1 MSTSILVTYA
11 SSYGSTQEVAED
23 IAATLRAQSIDI
35 DLRPIRE
42 VRTLAGYAGMVLGAP
57 MYMFRWHK
65 DAHHFVEKFQREL
78 TNGLL
83 IAIFAG
89 GPIEDTSE
97 QWRDRRRD
105 LDLELAKHPWLTP
118 VAVQLIGGRFD
129 PAKLHFP
136 YSLLP
141 ALRKM
146 PATDLRDGDL
156 PAWRSGLRPE
166 EVRAGDEDRPG
177 GAGDRGLDETPARR
191 RADGFRWFLH
201 RSSLILMLRKDT
213 RLP

>member
-23 IAATLRAQSIDI
+23 IAATLRAQGVEV

-42 VRTLAGYAGMVLGAP
+42 VKKLAGYSGIVLGAP

-65 DAHHFVEKFQREL
+65 DAHQFLAKFQRDL
-78 TNGLL
+78 VRGLP

-89 GPIEDTSE
+89 GPIEDTRE
-97 QWRDRRRD
+97 QWQDRRHD
-105 LDLELAKHPWLTP
+105 LDQELAKFPWLTP
-118 VAVQLIGGRFD
+118 VSVQLIGGKFD
-129 PAKLHFP
+129 PAKLRFP

-146 PATDLRDGDL
+146 PAIDLRDWEAIRAWAGTL
-156 PAWRSGLRPE
+156 PEKFQPVVS
-166 EVRAGDEDRPG
+166 
-177 GAGDRGLDETPARR
+177 
-191 RADGFRWFLH
+191 H
-201 RSSLILMLRKDT
+201 
-213 RLP
+213 

>member
-1 MSTSILVTYA
+1 MSASILVTYA
-11 SSYGSTQEVAED
+11 SNYGSTQEVAED

-78 TNGLL
+78 TNGLP

-89 GPIEDTSE
+89 GPIEDTCE
-97 QWRDRRRD
+97 QWQDRRRD
-105 LDLELAKHPWLTP
+105 LDQELAKHPWLTP

-146 PATDLRDGDL
+146 PATDLRDWNAIRAWAGAL
-156 PAWRSGLRPE
+156 PEKFQPIA
-166 EVRAGDEDRPG
+166 V
-177 GAGDRGLDETPARR
+177 
-191 RADGFRWFLH
+191 H
-201 RSSLILMLRKDT
+201 
-213 RLP
+213 